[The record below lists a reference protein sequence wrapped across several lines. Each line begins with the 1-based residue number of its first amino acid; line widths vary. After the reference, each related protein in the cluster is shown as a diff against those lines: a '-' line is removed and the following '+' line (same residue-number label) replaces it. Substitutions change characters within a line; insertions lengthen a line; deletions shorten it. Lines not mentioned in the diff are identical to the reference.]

1 MHDQGLV
8 PAAGAVCINDVR
20 NRRRDGLGGLGRRRS
35 GASGWRR
42 RSGSG
47 YRGCKRA
54 GPVEHPGWG

>member
-1 MHDQGLV
+1 MQDQGLV

-20 NRRRDGLGGLGRRRS
+20 NRRGDRLGGLGRRRS
-35 GASGWRR
+35 GSN
-42 RSGSG
+42 